1 MFLWKDGNTNHIARH
16 GVAPAEAEQV
26 VLNEPLDME
35 VTLRNGEQRIVQVGE
50 TDAGRIL
57 VVVTTMRGTMIRV
70 VTAYPAGSRLQQ
82 LFQRVKR
89 RFDAGQTGN
98 TAL

>member
-1 MFLWKDGNTNHIARH
+1 MFQWNEGNTNHIARH
-16 GVAPAEAEQV
+16 GVTPAEAEQV

-57 VVVTTMRGTMIRV
+57 VVVTTMRGTKIRV

-98 TAL
+98 TTL

>member
-1 MFLWKDGNTNHIARH
+1 MFQWNEGNTNHIARH
-16 GVAPAEAEQV
+16 GVTPAEAEQV

-57 VVVTTMRGTMIRV
+57 VVVTTMRGTKIRV